1 MPSQLFNTYTSNVT
15 TASYTNTYNKIKALA
30 DDPFNSIVFDRNRH
44 SIWAQGEEYG
54 YTGFKNLTVNSSYLT
69 APEFNQ
75 TNYVNNNP
83 GFARRFIDGVKYD
96 KDNDSITVSYTYAYE
111 SSLSIG
117 HTKDT
122 TAHGTG
128 TSDGD
133 FVRGISVNG
142 HQISYSVNKFSTS
155 DHAVNGDYVV
165 TYAYINSAGV
175 LHYNHRD
182 LSGNTGTKNADT
194 TITNSTKLNVVTGIS
209 QTKDG
214 KVSYVYDV
222 LNTTHSSS
230 GASATA
236 NQVINNLS
244 LSADG
249 VLSYTYRDLSGNT
262 GTKNANT
269 TITNS
274 TKLNVVTGISQTKD
288 GKVSYVYDV
297 LNTTHSSSGSAV
309 NANQAINN
317 IYLNADG
324 VLSYTYRD
332 LSNPVGTAATAV
344 NINNNT
350 PLNVITALYQTKDG
364 KVSYTYTPLSTSIA
378 FQTTGTKNT
387 DTTITNTTKLNVVTG
402 FSQDSSGKITYVYD
416 VLNTTHSGSA
426 SGDFLTSVSL
436 SANGVLSGS
445 AGSFSGNPYGDF
457 LWDVS
462 LGSDGTL
469 SGTAGSI
476 SISNSGSGTADQK
489 YVKNVTWNSTSH
501 TLSFTTSY
509 FGGDS
514 GETPITPSVSGT
526 GGGQKFVNSII
537 FNGTKNHTVS
547 ISYCANPAVV
557 CDNNTVKRVRANGAT
572 LTFYSS

>member
-15 TASYTNTYNKIKALA
+15 TASYTNTYNKIKALE

-69 APEFNQ
+69 APEFNHS
-75 TNYVNNNP
+75 NYINNRE
-83 GFARRFIDGVKYD
+83 GYARRFIDGVKYD

-111 SSLSIG
+111 SSLSIVHSTDNTG
-117 HTKDT
+117 HT
-122 TAHGTG
+122 GT
-128 TSDGD
+128 DVGD

-142 HQISYSVNKFSTS
+142 HKISYSVNTFNTTGH
-155 DHAVNGDYVV
+155 DAQTTEQNYVI
-165 TYAYINSAGV
+165 TYSYINSAGH
-175 LHYNHRD
+175 LHYTYRNISVNKTTHP
-182 LSGNTGTKNADT
+182 GTKANNADSGST
-194 TITNSTKLNVVTGIS
+194 TINNNTTARVLTNIS
-209 QTKDG
+209 QSKDG
-214 KVSYVYDV
+214 QISYTYQDIYTNLKLQTGVDSTSNLPV
-222 LNTTHSSS
+222 L
-230 GASATA
+230 
-236 NQVINNLS
+236 INLTQD
-244 LSADG
+244 AAG
-249 VLSYTYRDLSGNT
+249 HITYTYRDVSVTTGIATTDITSGVLVKLTEDKSGKISYAYRDISLSAGNG
-262 GTKNANT
+262 GTQATATYIDNDTTFNVISSITQDKSGHISYTYTPVRTEIKFTTAGSSNGNT

-274 TKLNVVTGISQTKD
+274 TS
-288 GKVSYVYDV
+288 
-297 LNTTHSSSGSAV
+297 
-309 NANQAINN
+309 
-317 IYLNADG
+317 
-324 VLSYTYRD
+324 
-332 LSNPVGTAATAV
+332 
-344 NINNNT
+344 
-350 PLNVITALYQTKDG
+350 LNVIT
-364 KVSYTYTPLSTSIA
+364 
-378 FQTTGTKNT
+378 
-387 DTTITNTTKLNVVTG
+387 G
-402 FSQDSSGKITYVYD
+402 FSQNNDGKITYTYN

-469 SGTAGSI
+469 SGSAGSI
-476 SISNSGSGTADQK
+476 SISGSGSGTADQK

-501 TLSFTTSY
+501 TLSFTISY

-557 CDNNTVKRVRANGAT
+557 CDNNTVKRVRASGAT